1 MEYITPE
8 KMREIDRR
16 TQEEFDIPAAILM
29 ENARRAVFQ
38 TAMEMLCE
46 KQELLQILSAYITS
60 EHKVSIYTTADNN
73 LVSFEINQHFALV
86 SSEV

>member
-29 ENARRAVFQ
+29 ENAGRAVFQ
-38 TAMEMLCE
+38 TEMEMLCE
-46 KQELLQILSAYITS
+46 KQELL
-60 EHKVSIYTTADNN
+60 
-73 LVSFEINQHFALV
+73 
-86 SSEV
+86 